1 MSMLTKKIKSND
13 QNMDIP
19 SESKQLTSFEEE

>member
-1 MSMLTKKIKSND
+1 MSMLVKNIKRND

-19 SESKQLTSFEEE
+19 SEPKQLILFEEK